1 MPACEFKEVKPRG
14 DEDPCLTLA
23 SSLPSGALDGVSGW
37 KQFPGRRWKQFP
49 GHRSLNEF
57 G

>member
-37 KQFPGRRWKQFP
+37 AAGSSFQDTV
-49 GHRSLNEF
+49 LLMNLDD
-57 G
+57 